1 MLLIKLK
8 PIFNGFLA
16 KQLLHRGNAIV
27 DLQKNHKLKNATVF
41 YFEETEKF
49 INDLK
54 ELTAEESAVFL
65 YSLKIQRKD
74 KVIEWEILIVE
85 NQKEYQN

>member
-1 MLLIKLK
+1 MSIITLK

-16 KQLLHRGNAIV
+16 KQLLHRGNQIV
-27 DLQKNHKLKNATVF
+27 DLQKNHKVQPATVF

-54 ELTAEESAVFL
+54 ELSAE
-65 YSLKIQRKD
+65 
-74 KVIEWEILIVE
+74 
-85 NQKEYQN
+85 

>member
-16 KQLLHRGNAIV
+16 KQLLHRGNQIV
-27 DLQKNHKLKNATVF
+27 DLLKNHKVKNATVF

-54 ELTAEESAVFL
+54 ELTAE
-65 YSLKIQRKD
+65 
-74 KVIEWEILIVE
+74 
-85 NQKEYQN
+85 

>member
-1 MLLIKLK
+1 MQNYVNYYDEKEVLFIALK

-16 KQLLHRGNAIV
+16 KQLLHRGNPIV

-54 ELTAEESAVFL
+54 ELTV
-65 YSLKIQRKD
+65 D
-74 KVIEWEILIVE
+74 
-85 NQKEYQN
+85 

>member
-1 MLLIKLK
+1 MLPIKLK

-16 KQLLHRGNAIV
+16 KQLLHRGNPIV

-54 ELTAEESAVFL
+54 ELTAE
-65 YSLKIQRKD
+65 
-74 KVIEWEILIVE
+74 
-85 NQKEYQN
+85 

>member
-1 MLLIKLK
+1 MLPIKLK

-27 DLQKNHKLKNATVF
+27 DFQKNHKLKNATVF

-54 ELTAEESAVFL
+54 ELTAE
-65 YSLKIQRKD
+65 
-74 KVIEWEILIVE
+74 
-85 NQKEYQN
+85 